1 MREEKNLEK
10 GGYEHA
16 CLFLEKNSRNWWRD
30 ELSRGG
36 EQTGRGVG
44 SFQPY
49 ASFRVFF
56 CTKKLKQIC

>member
-1 MREEKNLEK
+1 MREEKILEK

-16 CLFLEKNSRNWWRD
+16 YLFLEKNSRNWWRD

-36 EQTGRGVG
+36 KQAGRDVG

-49 ASFRVFF
+49 ASLHVFF